1 MNVLN
6 LVIVRMPVVCW
17 ESQGGGPLSLAAE
30 RTHDRLMR
38 GAFDDVPLTT
48 LFPRLSPADVES
60 LEQAARAVDV
70 ARGDGDKGEWEWALD
85 HVVFPGARPWTPIVL
100 GLDAIEH
107 ADGGDQ
113 LEFLLQVVWTDF
125 GQLAVDAAV
134 NVACWCDTDHA
145 SHDVDALRLVVGE
158 ETSLPRAFQ
167 AGAERLIGWL
177 PDPRDADFW
186 RVRAALPPRQPV

>member
-1 MNVLN
+1 M
-6 LVIVRMPVVCW
+6 
-17 ESQGGGPLSLAAE
+17 
-30 RTHDRLMR
+30 
-38 GAFDDVPLTT
+38 TT

-60 LEQAARAVDV
+60 LEQTARAVD
-70 ARGDGDKGEWEWALD
+70 ATRAHGDKAEWEWALR
-85 HVVFPGARPWTPIVL
+85 HVVFPGTQPWTPIVL
-100 GLDAIEH
+100 GLDGIEH

-158 ETSLPRAFQ
+158 ETSLPRSFQ

-177 PDPRDADFW
+177 TDPRDADFW
-186 RVRAALPPRQPV
+186 RARAALPPRRPA